1 MAEERAR
8 LQLAAGARALRAT
21 RRAFAL
27 CASRVR
33 GVALDAE
40 ARLLQLGVPMLAG
53 ALWLR

>member
-8 LQLAAGARALRAT
+8 LLVADAARTLRAT
-21 RRAFAL
+21 RAAFEL

-33 GVALDAE
+33 GVALDTE

-53 ALWLR
+53 ARC